1 MFNIS
6 KYKEADIK
14 KINISQELVI
24 NPKVIT

>member
-6 KYKEADIK
+6 KYKEAEIK

-24 NPKVIT
+24 TPKITI